1 MGSQVPS
8 CIRLRRSEAVTEA
21 SASLTII
28 PRMLQLL
35 VGEENTSPSC
45 WMLEE
50 GKPLDSCFSPEWR
63 VSTAS
68 SVPDLIAGV
77 NAQLNSSAV
86 ILLPPWGRV
95 PNTRSEVQEEVLL
108 GCQPRDSGWP
118 LIAVVPAS
126 SLISRRSERFRSV
139 LFDSWRPTAVIY
151 VSGGIA
157 GVHSSFLTALVRL
170 EPPGSETQVMH
181 VFSVPQGQ
189 QPQSDS
195 VLVDL
200 RRNLRMSGGATD
212 FGFTLRAFPTAG
224 ASLGFRDL
232 DPSTITRR
240 ESLQS
245 YGSATTLGEL
255 FKVRLLRVRPEN
267 LTNGSDEG
275 RVRVISG
282 RDVLTDGTIAP
293 PNEDSLWIDSPES
306 ELAVGDILIRSIVD
320 ARNTK
325 GFVIAQVDAEDLPAT
340 ANSTLLAL
348 SPREPLEA
356 EVRTFVQEYLRS
368 SLARELVGELSGLT
382 INASQLAR
390 LHVPLPDYD
399 MKIAIA
405 TIQHTVLR
413 ATEWQSEAAQLL
425 SSIFDDRTAAANRGR
440 ILTDSRMLRSRIEAA
455 EAIDDFGYKV
465 RTLYPHPIALRWRII
480 EAAGED
486 DRLTEGHYRAVLNT
500 VEVVLAYLAC
510 IGLSLAREI
519 GEPVGALKT
528 LRDNL
533 SQGRGPTFGDWVAV
547 LDELSGK
554 RFAGID
560 ELLGLPDFRKFI
572 QDKTARDSVNLIRDR
587 RNDESHVRGVDK
599 VDLPEAEREA
609 VEALTTILASTEFLV
624 DLPLVI
630 GESDHWD
637 ELSQQGRVYYRQL
650 SGDHPIVRL
659 QSMRSD
665 QRVAKNS
672 LYLMDTERRLHL
684 LRPFLTAM
692 HCPVCRSLST
702 FHIDLVSPE
711 GPVLKSL
718 EHGHQT
724 VQEGLRDALIAVDL
738 LNRDQGPAAA
748 TKA

>member
-1 MGSQVPS
+1 MT
-8 CIRLRRSEAVTEA
+8 LA
-21 SASLTII
+21 SARLTLI
-28 PRMLQLL
+28 PRILQLL
-35 VGEENTSPSC
+35 AGEENTSPSC

-63 VSTAS
+63 VSTAT
-68 SVPDLIAGV
+68 SVPDLIAAV
-77 NAQLNSSAV
+77 NAQLDSSAV
-86 ILLPPWGRV
+86 ILIPPWGRT

-108 GCQPRDSGWP
+108 GCHPRDSGWP
-118 LIAVVPAS
+118 LIAVIPAS

-139 LFDSWRPTAVIY
+139 LFDSWRPTAVAY

-157 GVHSSFLTALVRL
+157 GIHSYFPTALVRL
-170 EPPGSETQVMH
+170 EPPSSETQVMH

-189 QPQSDS
+189 QLQADA
-195 VLVDL
+195 VLADL
-200 RRNLRMSGGATD
+200 RRNLRMSGAATD

-232 DPSTITRR
+232 DPNTTTRR

-255 FKVRLLRVRPEN
+255 FKVRLLRVRHEDLSKGP
-267 LTNGSDEG
+267 DEG
-275 RVRVISG
+275 RVRVIRG
-282 RDVLTDGTIAP
+282 RDILTDGTIAP
-293 PNEDSLWIDSPES
+293 PNEESLWTDSPDS

-320 ARNTK
+320 ARNTR

-340 ANSTLLAL
+340 ANSTLLTL

-368 SLARELVGELSGLT
+368 NLARDLVGELSGLT

-405 TIQHTVLR
+405 TIQHAVLR
-413 ATEWQSEAAQLL
+413 AAEWQSEAAQLL
-425 SSIFDDRTAAANRGR
+425 SSIFDDPTAAANRGR

-480 EAAGED
+480 EAASNE
-486 DRLTEGHYRAVLNT
+486 DRLTEGHYRDILNT
-500 VEVVLAYLAC
+500 VEVILAYLAC
-510 IGLSLAREI
+510 IGLALAREI
-519 GEPVGALKT
+519 SQPVGALKT

-547 LDELSGK
+547 LEELSGR
-554 RFAGID
+554 RFVGID
-560 ELLGLPDFRKFI
+560 ELLGLPDLRNFI
-572 QDKTARDSVNLIRDR
+572 QDQNVRDAVSLIRDR

-599 VDLPEAEREA
+599 IDLPEAEREA
-609 VEALTTILASTEFLV
+609 VQALTTILESAEFLV

-630 GESDHWD
+630 GEGDQWD
-637 ELSQQGRVYYRQL
+637 ELSEQGRIYYRQL
-650 SGDHPIVRL
+650 SGDHPIVKL
-659 QSMRSD
+659 QSMPSD
-665 QRVAKNS
+665 RRVQKNS

-724 VQEGLRDALIAVDL
+724 VQEPLREAFIQVEL
-738 LNRDQGPAAA
+738 LNRD
-748 TKA
+748 

>member
-1 MGSQVPS
+1 
-8 CIRLRRSEAVTEA
+8 
-21 SASLTII
+21 
-28 PRMLQLL
+28 MLQLL
-35 VGEENTSPSC
+35 AGEENTSPSC
-45 WMLEE
+45 WILEE
-50 GKPLDSCFSPEWR
+50 SKPLDSCVSPEWR

-77 NAQLNSSAV
+77 NAQLDSSAV
-86 ILLPPWGRV
+86 LLLPPWGRA

-118 LIAVVPAS
+118 LIAVIPAS

-139 LFDSWRPTAVIY
+139 LFDSWRPTAVAY

-157 GVHSSFLTALVRL
+157 GVHSSFRTALVRL
-170 EPPGSETQVMH
+170 EPPGTETQVMH

-189 QPQSDS
+189 QLQTDA

-245 YGSATTLGEL
+245 YGSAKILGDM
-255 FKVRLLRVRPEN
+255 FRVRLMHVRPED
-267 LTNGSDEG
+267 LSNGPNEG

-282 RDVLTDGTIAP
+282 RDVLRDGTIAP
-293 PNEDSLWIDSPES
+293 PNDESLWTNSPES
-306 ELAVGDILIRSIVD
+306 ELAAGDIVVRSIVET
-320 ARNTK
+320 RKSK
-325 GFVIAQVDAEDLPAT
+325 GFVLAQVDAEDLPAT
-340 ANSTLLAL
+340 ANSTLLVL

-356 EVRTFVQEYLRS
+356 EVRTFLQEYLRS
-368 SLARELVGELSGLT
+368 NLARELVGELSGLT

-390 LHVPLPDYD
+390 LHLPLPDDD
-399 MKIAIA
+399 MKVAIA
-405 TIQHTVLR
+405 TIQHAVSR
-413 ATEWQSEAAQLL
+413 ATEWQTEAAQLL
-425 SSIFDDRTAAANRGR
+425 SSIFDDPTAAANRAR
-440 ILTDSRMLRSRIEAA
+440 ILADSRMLRSRIEAA

-465 RTLYPHPIALRWRII
+465 RSLYPHPIALRWRII
-480 EAAGED
+480 EAASNE
-486 DRLTEGHYRAVLNT
+486 DRLTEGHYRDVLNT
-500 VEVVLAYLAC
+500 VEVILAYLAC
-510 IGLSLAREI
+510 IGLALAREI
-519 GEPVGALKT
+519 SEPVGALKT

-547 LDELSGK
+547 LEELSGR
-554 RFAGID
+554 RFTGID
-560 ELLGLPDFRKFI
+560 ELLGLPDFRTFI
-572 QDKTARDSVNLIRDR
+572 QDQTVRDAVNSIRDR
-587 RNDESHVRGVDK
+587 RNAESHVRGVDK
-599 VDLPEAEREA
+599 IELPEAEREA
-609 VEALTTILASTEFLV
+609 VEALTTILESAEFLV

-637 ELSQQGRVYYRQL
+637 ELSQLGRVYYRQL

-702 FHIDLVSPE
+702 FHIDLVSSE
-711 GPVLKSL
+711 GPILKSL
-718 EHGHQT
+718 EHGHIT
-724 VQEGLRDALIAVDL
+724 VQGQLRDALIAVDL
-738 LNRDQGPAAA
+738 LNRD
-748 TKA
+748 

>member
-1 MGSQVPS
+1 MT
-8 CIRLRRSEAVTEA
+8 LA
-21 SASLTII
+21 SARLTII

-35 VGEENTSPSC
+35 AGEESTSPNC

-50 GKPLDSCFSPEWR
+50 GKPLDSCVSPEWR

-77 NAQLNSSAV
+77 NAQLDSSAV

-108 GCQPRDSGWP
+108 GCQPRDSGCP

-139 LFDSWRPTAVIY
+139 LFDSWRPTAVAY
-151 VSGGIA
+151 VLGGIA
-157 GVHSSFLTALVRL
+157 GVHSSFRTALVRL
-170 EPPGSETQVMH
+170 EPQGSETRVMH

-189 QPQSDS
+189 QLQTDA

-232 DPSTITRR
+232 DPSTVTRR
-240 ESLQS
+240 EGLQS

-255 FKVRLLRVRPEN
+255 FKVRLLRVRPED
-267 LTNGSDEG
+267 LSNGPDDG

-293 PNEDSLWIDSPES
+293 PNEESLWTSSPES
-306 ELAVGDILIRSIVD
+306 ELAVGDVLIRSIVD
-320 ARNTK
+320 ARKTR

-368 SLARELVGELSGLT
+368 NLARELVGELSGLH

-405 TIQHTVLR
+405 TIQHAVSR

-425 SSIFDDRTAAANRGR
+425 SSIFDDPTAAANRGR

-480 EAAGED
+480 EAASNE
-486 DRLTEGHYRAVLNT
+486 DRLTEGHYRDVLNT

-510 IGLSLAREI
+510 IGLALAREI
-519 GEPVGALKT
+519 GESVGALKT

-554 RFAGID
+554 RFVGID
-560 ELLGLPDFRKFI
+560 ELLGLPDFRNFI
-572 QDKTARDSVNLIRDR
+572 QDRAVSDAVNLIRDR
-587 RNDESHVRGVDK
+587 RNAESHVRGVDK
-599 VDLPEAEREA
+599 IDLPVAEKEA
-609 VEALTTILASTEFLV
+609 VQALTTILESAEFLV

-630 GESDHWD
+630 AESDQWD
-637 ELSQQGRVYYRQL
+637 ELSQQGRLYYRQL

-659 QSMRSD
+659 QSMRSGR
-665 QRVAKNS
+665 RVEKNS

-724 VQEGLRDALIAVDL
+724 VQERLRDALIAVDL
-738 LNRDQGPAAA
+738 LNGDRGPSPA
-748 TKA
+748 TTG